1 MVPASITTVA
11 ASATQRCSLRHLRLQ
26 VSELREELAARG
38 LESTGLKKDLV
49 ERLQKA
55 LGV

>member
-1 MVPASITTVA
+1 M
-11 ASATQRCSLRHLRLQ
+11 
-26 VSELREELAARG
+26 SELREELAARG

-55 LGV
+55 LGA

>member
-1 MVPASITTVA
+1 MVA
-11 ASATQRCSLRHLRLQ
+11 ASLTCGCSLLVIRLQ
-26 VSELREELAARG
+26 VSELREELTARG

-55 LGV
+55 LDA